1 MVVQLARGYMD
12 AMHERSRNQ
21 RHLMEAMVAVAAAVN
36 RPVELSEV
44 AQSGLAAIVKSTNA
58 EAGALWLRSEDPGE
72 LGLAYTHGLRWDE
85 DRRLRTAAV
94 EPFQLVER
102 AAHSR
107 SAITGAGLGAGGRPL
122 LQSAMAVR
130 LSVRTRL
137 VGVVVVGTRE
147 LREFDDA
154 EVAFL
159 DAVADHFA
167 AALSRAEQ
175 HRRDTRTDFMTGLA
189 NRKEFERALDRAI
202 AAAGRHKRPLT
213 LVLLDL
219 DGLKQINDLHGHQAG
234 DAAINAVSAALHR
247 TVRASDT
254 SARLGGD
261 EFGLAMPETTIEQ
274 AVEVLHRVDGLLAP
288 QGYRISA
295 GIASWGPGMDRA
307 ALERKADARLY
318 QNKRK
323 HHRERDRRG
332 A

>member
-1 MVVQLARGYMD
+1 M
-12 AMHERSRNQ
+12 
-21 RHLMEAMVAVAAAVN
+21 
-36 RPVELSEV
+36 
-44 AQSGLAAIVKSTNA
+44 
-58 EAGALWLRSEDPGE
+58 
-72 LGLAYTHGLRWDE
+72 
-85 DRRLRTAAV
+85 
-94 EPFQLVER
+94 
-102 AAHSR
+102 
-107 SAITGAGLGAGGRPL
+107 
-122 LQSAMAVR
+122 
-130 LSVRTRL
+130 
-137 VGVVVVGTRE
+137 
-147 LREFDDA
+147 
-154 EVAFL
+154 
-159 DAVADHFA
+159 
-167 AALSRAEQ
+167 
-175 HRRDTRTDFMTGLA
+175 
-189 NRKEFERALDRAI
+189 
-202 AAAGRHKRPLT
+202 
-213 LVLLDL
+213 LLDL